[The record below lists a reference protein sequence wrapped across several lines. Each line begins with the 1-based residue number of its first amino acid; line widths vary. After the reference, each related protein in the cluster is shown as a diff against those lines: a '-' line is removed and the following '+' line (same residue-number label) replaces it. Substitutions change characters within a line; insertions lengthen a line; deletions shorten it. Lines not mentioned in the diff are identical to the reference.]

1 MIPKTTYDFLTK
13 PTEYVNQP
21 PTRNDEQLETLL
33 KYAIPKNVLNKA
45 LGLWNYLKDRR
56 GLLLDW
62 DDHRV
67 LVVKGITVRG
77 SHLVDLL
84 KHAVSALSNIEPV
97 GYQQFKTVLEE
108 MHAPTGFMAHKVNRQ
123 TGQGF
128 VTGKTVNGPP
138 GRKQKQFRWIPF

>member
-1 MIPKTTYDFLTK
+1 LIPKTTYDFLTK

-62 DDHRV
+62 DDHGV

-97 GYQQFKTVLEE
+97 GY
-108 MHAPTGFMAHKVNRQ
+108 P
-123 TGQGF
+123 
-128 VTGKTVNGPP
+128 
-138 GRKQKQFRWIPF
+138 